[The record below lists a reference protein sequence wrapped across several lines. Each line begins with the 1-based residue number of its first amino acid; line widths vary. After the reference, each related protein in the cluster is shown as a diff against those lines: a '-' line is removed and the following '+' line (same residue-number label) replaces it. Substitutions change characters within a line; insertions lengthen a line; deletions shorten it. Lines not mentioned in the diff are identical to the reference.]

1 MKMDISLVIPIFDL
15 CEYRLKN
22 LAFILNHLSNSQL
35 SRKIFVVEQGSDN
48 KKSRDI
54 ISRFPNVNHS
64 IFNLGKSKFNKSKLL
79 NRFVDDITSEFIW
92 VWDVD
97 VYLDVDYVI
106 SQLPS
111 NVKLVRPFECILH
124 LNKSESQHLLN
135 TNHIKIEKTKKSNH
149 AFGKYSFILNTNYF
163 KQINGYDEKFEGWG
177 FQDLDLISRL
187 PKDIYT
193 GYTKNIAFHL
203 YHVEASRENYNN
215 NKKLF
220 NKKGNFKKLVPKQK
234 KVLDKKTKL

>member
-1 MKMDISLVIPIFDL
+1 MDISLVIPIFDL
-15 CEYRLKN
+15 CEYRLRN
-22 LAFILNHLSNSQL
+22 LAFILNHISDSQL
-35 SRKIFVVEQGSDN
+35 SRRIYVAEQDSNNN
-48 KKSRDI
+48 KKSQDI
-54 ISRFPNVNHS
+54 TSRFPNVKH
-64 IFNLGKSKFNKSKLL
+64 ITFNLGQSKFNKSKLL
-79 NRFVDDITSEFIW
+79 NRFVDNITSEFIW

-106 SQLPS
+106 SQLPK

-124 LNKSESQHLLN
+124 LNKSESEYLLN
-135 TNHIKIEKTKKSNH
+135 TNLIKIKNKKNSNH
-149 AFGKYSFILNTNYF
+149 AFGKYSFILSTNYF
-163 KQINGYDEKFEGWG
+163 KQINGYDENFEGWG

-187 PKDIYT
+187 PKKIYT

-220 NKKGNFKKLVPKQK
+220 NEKGNFKKLVPKQK